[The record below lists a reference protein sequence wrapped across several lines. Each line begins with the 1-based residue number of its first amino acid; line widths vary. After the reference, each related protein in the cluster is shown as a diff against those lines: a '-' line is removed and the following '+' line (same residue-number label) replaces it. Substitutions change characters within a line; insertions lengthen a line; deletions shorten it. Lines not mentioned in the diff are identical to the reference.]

1 MFMFKTFIVE
11 IGMGLD
17 QHGHNNNP
25 TNAAVKA
32 IKNAISNNC
41 LVGLRDIVGL
51 KNPADMAVEVLI
63 STPYPE
69 NINEEQ
75 VLAAVPF
82 GSKSLK
88 VVEGGMKTMG
98 LPVPA
103 LGDTTGEV
111 IVANAAVTVKCNMP

>member
-1 MFMFKTFIVE
+1 MFKTFIVE

-17 QHGHNNNP
+17 QHGHSNNP
-25 TNAAVKA
+25 TNAACKA

-51 KNPADMAVEVLI
+51 KNPADMVVEVLI
-63 STPYPE
+63 SAPYPE
-69 NINEEQ
+69 NINEKQ
-75 VLAAVPF
+75 VLDAVPF

-98 LPVPA
+98 LPVPS
-103 LGDTTGEV
+103 LGDTSGEI

>member
-1 MFMFKTFIVE
+1 MFKTFIVE

-51 KNPADMAVEVLI
+51 KNPADMVVEVLI
-63 STPYPE
+63 SAPYPE

-98 LPVPA
+98 LPVPS
-103 LGDTTGEV
+103 LGDTSGEI

>member
-1 MFMFKTFIVE
+1 MFKTFIVE

-63 STPYPE
+63 AAPYPE
-69 NINEEQ
+69 NINAEQ

-82 GSKSLK
+82 GSKTLT

-98 LPVPA
+98 LPVAA